1 MVYTY
6 SWVYDVMDGYG
17 DDGMSWAD
25 EPCPICD
32 GPLEEVYYGGGVT
45 KWECKGCVKHFITS
59 ITSDYDDEQRTEE
72 SFRDRRKQSK
82 I

>member
-6 SWVYDVMDGYG
+6 RWVHDGVDGYG
-17 DDGMSWAD
+17 DALLMSWAD
-25 EPCPICD
+25 ETCPICE

-59 ITSDYDDEQRTEE
+59 ITSDYDD
-72 SFRDRRKQSK
+72 
-82 I
+82 

>member
-6 SWVYDVMDGYG
+6 RWVHDVVDGYG
-17 DDGMSWAD
+17 DGLRMSWAD
-25 EPCPICD
+25 EKCPICK

-59 ITSDYDDEQRTEE
+59 ITSDYDDE
-72 SFRDRRKQSK
+72 
-82 I
+82 

>member
-6 SWVYDVMDGYG
+6 RWVHDGVDGYG
-17 DDGMSWAD
+17 DALLMSWAD
-25 EPCPICD
+25 EKCPICE

-59 ITSDYDDEQRTEE
+59 ITSDYDDE
-72 SFRDRRKQSK
+72 
-82 I
+82 

>member
-6 SWVYDVMDGYG
+6 RWVHDVVDGYG
-17 DDGMSWAD
+17 DGLRMSWAD

-32 GPLEEVYYGGGVT
+32 EPLEEVYYGGGVT

-59 ITSDYDDEQRTEE
+59 ITSEYDD
-72 SFRDRRKQSK
+72 
-82 I
+82 